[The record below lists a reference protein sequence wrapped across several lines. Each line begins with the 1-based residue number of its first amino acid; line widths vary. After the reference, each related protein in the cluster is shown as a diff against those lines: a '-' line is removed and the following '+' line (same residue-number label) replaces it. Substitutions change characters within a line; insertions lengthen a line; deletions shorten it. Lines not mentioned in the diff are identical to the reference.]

1 MPKAG
6 VGYPQVEVRVTA
18 LMDHRVVGFPADGR
32 VADALSAAQR
42 AAADVVVL
50 GARRAVRRRDLD
62 RAARWG
68 LGELPARVVGW
79 EGLTSM
85 PAAAPEIVAR
95 RLLIGGAP
103 LILVRTAGQIVG
115 VIDSERVEIARPA
128 VSLAPRLDHLEST
141 DGAARLWL
149 LRVAGKVAEGLG
161 TPVFAVG
168 GFVRDLLL
176 GRAAP
181 DVDLVV
187 EGDGVAF
194 ARLLREEIGGNVAI
208 HETFGTASIEETVS
222 PSGAALGRID
232 VASARRE
239 RYDAPGA
246 LPVVSAATVEED
258 LRRRDFSVNALA
270 LALQAPAFG
279 RLLDPLGSRLDL
291 GKRRLRPLH
300 PLSFV
305 EDPTRIFRAARYAAR
320 LGFRLD
326 AMGLRAVK
334 LALAVGHYPALSGQ
348 RLRAELDLLAAEP
361 RGWRGFA
368 LLLRWGA
375 LRLWDSKYAAS
386 PGSVDRVRDAV
397 RLCGLVKQA
406 GIDLNRSTVTLIA
419 LFTDQ
424 PRAVVTRCLGR
435 LAYSGEPARLVQEA
449 AMTGPLA
456 RQLDGTRWRSRSEI
470 AEALASRPIQVLAGA
485 WIRGGRRARRRIEWF
500 LRRGRSVRPLLS
512 GDDVIALGVPPGPA
526 VGNCLAA
533 LRRLRLDGLV
543 RTRNHERALVETWLP
558 GRDHDH
564 GKARSATRR
573 PFRLLGDR
581 GRPPQ
586 PRTRRGTLEQQG
598 RP

>member
-6 VGYPQVEVRVTA
+6 VGYPQVEARVTA
-18 LMDHRVVGFPADGR
+18 LMDRRVVGFPANGC
-32 VADALSAAQR
+32 VADALETAQR
-42 AAADVVVL
+42 AAAHVVVL
-50 GARRAVRRRDLD
+50 GGRRAVRRRDLD

-68 LGELPARVVGW
+68 LGELPARAVGW
-79 EGLTSM
+79 EGLTSV

-103 LILVRTAGQIVG
+103 LILVRTAGHIVG

-128 VSLAPRLDHLEST
+128 MSLAQRLDHPEST
-141 DGAARLWL
+141 DGEARLGL

-208 HETFGTASIEETVS
+208 HETFGTASIEETVG

-246 LPVVSAATVEED
+246 LPVVSAATMEED
-258 LRRRDFSVNALA
+258 LRRRDFSANALA
-270 LALQAPAFG
+270 LALQASAFG
-279 RLLDPLGSRLDL
+279 RLLDPLGGRLDL

-334 LALAVGHYPALSGQ
+334 LALAVGDYPALSGQ

-375 LRLWDSKYAAS
+375 FRLWDPKYAES
-386 PGSVDRVRDAV
+386 PRSVDRVRDAD
-397 RLCGLVKQA
+397 RLCGWTKHA
-406 GIDLNRSTVTLIA
+406 GIDLDRSALTLIA
-419 LFTDQ
+419 LLMDQ
-424 PRAVVTRCLGR
+424 PRPVVTRCLER
-435 LAYSGEPARLVQEA
+435 LAYDGGPARVVQDA
-449 AMTGPLA
+449 AATGPLA

-470 AEALASRPIQVLAGA
+470 AEALGSLPIQVLAGA

-500 LRRGRSVRPLLS
+500 LRHGRSVRPFLS

-526 VGNCLAA
+526 VGDCLAA

-543 RTRNHERALVETWLP
+543 RTRSHERAFVEAWLP
-558 GRDHDH
+558 GRDHGH
-564 GKARSATRR
+564 GRPRTATRR
-573 PFRLLGDR
+573 SFRFSGDR
-581 GRPPQ
+581 GRPPR
-586 PRTRRGTLEQQG
+586 PRTRRGTLEQEG